1 LDKEFA
7 AMSNRWVSLCALAPV
22 LAFAAWGQSVISVY
36 SGVIHL
42 SEGSVFLDNRPVEQK
57 PGRFEEIK
65 PGSELR
71 LEDGRAEVLLTPGV
85 FLRLGGGSAVRM
97 VSNVLADT
105 RVDLL
110 HGPAIIDAAEPSP
123 QTSVTVISGDAQ
135 IRVRKAGRYRFNSNP
150 LELRVSDGDA
160 EVTIGSGKP
169 FAVNSGHLLDLASGT
184 LTRNGPLGDD
194 LDNWDRDRS
203 EAIARG
209 NLAGSQT
216 PELASYVD
224 TIPSYPGS
232 YGVGS
237 GLAGPGVIAPPGG
250 ISSNL
255 GLYPGLGLS
264 TLYPGLGFSPYSY
277 GLLWGSA
284 YPYSRY
290 SYPGLLVLPRY
301 PVTTRPAWGVSPG
314 SSASRFP
321 TAPGSLHSPVYHPSA
336 PVSRSSPSFGAAR
349 TMRGGRR

>member
-1 LDKEFA
+1 
-7 AMSNRWVSLCALAPV
+7 MCNRLVFLCALAPV
-22 LAFAAWGQSVISVY
+22 LALPAWSQSVISVY

-85 FLRLGGGSAVRM
+85 FLRLGEGSAVRM

-105 RVDLL
+105 RVNLL
-110 HGPAIIDAAEPSP
+110 HGPAIIDATEPSP
-123 QTSVTVISGDAQ
+123 QTSVTVIVGDDQ

-160 EVTIGSGKP
+160 EVTVGSGKP

-184 LTRNGPLGDD
+184 LTRNSPMADD

-216 PELASYVD
+216 PELASYLD
-224 TIPSYPGS
+224 TAPAYPGVN
-232 YGVGS
+232 GIGP
-237 GLAGPGVIAPPGG
+237 GLAGPGVIAPPGV

-255 GLYPGLGLS
+255 GLYPGL
-264 TLYPGLGFSPYSY
+264 LGFSPYSFSPY
-277 GLLWGSA
+277 SFGLLWGSA
-284 YPYSRY
+284 YPYSLY
-290 SYPGLLVLPRY
+290 SYPGLVILPRY
-301 PVTTRPAWGVSPG
+301 PATTRPAWGVSPG
-314 SSASRFP
+314 YRGSTFP
-321 TAPGSLHSPVYHPSA
+321 TVPGSLHSPVYHPSA
-336 PVSRSSPSFGAAR
+336 PASGRSAPSFGAAHPIR
-349 TMRGGRR
+349 GGGRR

>member
-1 LDKEFA
+1 
-7 AMSNRWVSLCALAPV
+7 MSNRSVFLCALAPF
-22 LAFAAWGQSVISVY
+22 LALPAWSQSVISVY

-85 FLRLGGGSAVRM
+85 FLRLGEGSAVRM

-105 RVDLL
+105 RLDLI
-110 HGPAIIDAAEPSP
+110 HGPAIIDATEPSP
-123 QTSVTVISGDAQ
+123 QTSVTVIVGDDQ

-160 EVTIGSGKP
+160 EVTVGSGKP

-184 LTRNGPLGDD
+184 LMRNSPIADD

-203 EAIARG
+203 EAIARS

-216 PELASYVD
+216 PELGSYVD
-224 TIPSYPGS
+224 TTPSYPGS
-232 YGVGS
+232 YGMGP
-237 GLAGPGVIAPPGG
+237 GLAGPGVIAPPGV

-255 GLYPGLGLS
+255 G
-264 TLYPGLGFSPYSY
+264 LYPGLGFSPYSY

-284 YPYSRY
+284 YPYSLY
-290 SYPGLLVLPRY
+290 SYPGLLVLPAYRY
-301 PVTTRPAWGVSPG
+301 PITTQPAWGISPG
-314 SSASRFP
+314 SIGSRFP
-321 TAPGSLHSPVYHPSA
+321 TVPGSLHSPVYHPSA
-336 PVSRSSPSFGAAR
+336 PVSSRSTPSFGTAR
-349 TMRGGRR
+349 PIRGGRR

>member
-1 LDKEFA
+1 
-7 AMSNRWVSLCALAPV
+7 MSNRLVFVCALAPV
-22 LAFAAWGQSVISVY
+22 LSVPAWSQSVISVY

-42 SEGSVFLDNRPVEQK
+42 AEGSVFLDNRPVEQK

-85 FLRLGGGSAVRM
+85 FLRMGEGSAIRM

-135 IRVRKAGRYRFNSNP
+135 IRVHKAGRYRFNSNP
-150 LELRVSDGDA
+150 PELRVSDGDA

-169 FAVNSGHLLDLASGT
+169 FGVNNGHLLDLASGT
-184 LTRNGPLGDD
+184 IMHSSPLADD

-216 PELASYVD
+216 PELGSYVD
-224 TIPSYPGS
+224 NAPGYPGSYPGYPGS
-232 YGVGS
+232 YGVA
-237 GLAGPGVIAPPGG
+237 GLAGPGVIAPPGV

-255 GLYPGLGLS
+255 GLYPGL
-264 TLYPGLGFSPYSY
+264 LGVSPYSY
-277 GLLWGSA
+277 GLLWGSM
-284 YPYSRY
+284 YPYSLY
-290 SYPGLLVLPRY
+290 SPYYYPSYLILPRY
-301 PVTTRPAWGVSPG
+301 GITTRPAWGLSPG
-314 SSASRFP
+314 TSVTHFP
-321 TAPGSLHSPVYHPSA
+321 TTPGSLHSPVYHPTTPS
-336 PVSRSSPSFGAAR
+336 SRSTPSFGAAR
-349 TMRGGRR
+349 GIRGGRR